1 MRFLATL
8 LFCSFVLP
16 AKAELAWQ
24 ASMETAIGTTEN
36 ERQAGS
42 GRYVCHDG
50 SPSRL
55 PFRPRVTATSL
66 ETRWRVS
73 VLVNDRGPGV
83 KGRCLD
89 PDRAAANAI
98 GRAARCGS
106 GTSS

>member
-1 MRFLATL
+1 M
-8 LFCSFVLP
+8 
-16 AKAELAWQ
+16 
-24 ASMETAIGTTEN
+24 ASQYGDGDWYTTEN